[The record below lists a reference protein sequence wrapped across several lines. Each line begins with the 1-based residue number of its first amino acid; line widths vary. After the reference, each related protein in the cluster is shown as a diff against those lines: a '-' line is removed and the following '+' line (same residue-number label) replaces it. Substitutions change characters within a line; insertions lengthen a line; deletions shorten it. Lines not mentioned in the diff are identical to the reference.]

1 MDIAAVCLLR
11 QLAWRCHLL
20 LYRASHHP
28 REDAA
33 ALSHQATKYGT
44 RPQACT
50 TLGAMDGT
58 SLLAPYPWRSNTR
71 HIRHHAFPSPPYQ
84 YHDAN
89 WTYPTLCCSII
100 LSNGHKQ
107 ANRIIS
113 LKFRPSSRQAW
124 YHEIDTS
131 TIKAEIIKQQN
142 RRQALLKK
150 ITSSL
155 KFSLQEFKQPKP
167 FIIPHTL
174 QTQHFV
180 KPMIIFYHFDDK
192 NFS

>member
-20 LYRASHHP
+20 LYRTSHHP

-44 RPQACT
+44 RPQTCT
-50 TLGAMDGT
+50 TLGTMDGT

-113 LKFRPSSRQAW
+113 LANSAPAQDKHGITKLTPLRLKQRSSSSKTG
-124 YHEIDTS
+124 D
-131 TIKAEIIKQQN
+131 K
-142 RRQALLKK
+142 L
-150 ITSSL
+150 SL
-155 KFSLQEFKQPKP
+155 KISHPL
-167 FIIPHTL
+167 
-174 QTQHFV
+174 
-180 KPMIIFYHFDDK
+180 
-192 NFS
+192 